1 MEVVYTHLFYIPLV
15 LSGIWFYRKALW
27 TAAFLSFFHISANI
41 LFQGTILS
49 STIIRSVMFFLI
61 AFMVGYLTEKKDEAE
76 NILLNIKGE
85 LEEKIIERT
94 RELESVNSQLQQELL
109 RRKQEEET
117 LKNDIT
123 DLKQTEEQLIYL
135 SYHDSMT
142 GLYNRTFFE
151 EELKRVDNGQQLP
164 LSIIMGDV
172 NGLKLVNDAFGHDQG
187 DKLLKK
193 LANILK
199 SSCRQGD
206 VISRWGGDE
215 FAVLLTNTDESTA
228 NRISNRIRKSC
239 SEAAADPIQLSISL
253 GVATKEKLSQ
263 EIYMVIK
270 EAENKMYKYKLMDS
284 KNIRSSVVFFLL
296 ETLKERTYETEEH
309 ILNIQNFALK
319 MGNLLNLPEKVLENL
334 TLLAELHDI
343 GKIAISDSILRNI
356 GNLSDEEFEIMC
368 KHPETGY
375 RISNFSP
382 GLAHI
387 SEAILAHHERWDG
400 MGYPQGLKREE
411 IPLISRIIAICDYY
425 DVITRGNNFEK
436 ALSKEEAFEE
446 ILMSS
451 GSKFDPELVDIFLSI
466 LNSSCLVQAK

>member
-27 TAAFLSFFHISANI
+27 TAAFLSFFHIAVNVLI
-41 LFQGTILS
+41 QGTIQS
-49 STIIRSVMFFLI
+49 SNIIRSVIFFLI
-61 AFMVGYLTEKKDEAE
+61 AYLVGYISEKKDEAE
-76 NILLNIKGE
+76 STLRKVKDD
-85 LEEKIIERT
+85 LEETVIERT
-94 RELESVNSQLQQELL
+94 QQLEIVNSQLQQELL

-123 DLKQTEEQLIYL
+123 SLKQTEEQLTFL

-151 EELKRVDNGQQLP
+151 EELKRVDTEGQLP

-172 NGLKLVNDAFGHDQG
+172 NGLKLVNDAFGHDEG
-187 DKLLKK
+187 DKLIIK
-193 LANILK
+193 LSNVLK
-199 SSCRQGD
+199 SSCRQED
-206 VISRWGGDE
+206 IICRWGGDE
-215 FAVLLTNTDESTA
+215 FAVLLPRTDESTA

-253 GVATKEKLSQ
+253 GVATKENLSQ

-270 EAENKMYKYKLMDS
+270 EAENKMYKYKLIDS
-284 KNIRSSVVFFLL
+284 KNIRSSVIFFLL

-309 ILNIQNFALK
+309 IQNIQNLSLK
-319 MGNLLNLPEKVLENL
+319 MGNALNLPEKMLENL
-334 TLLAELHDI
+334 TVLAELHDI
-343 GKIAISDSILRNI
+343 GKIAISDCILKNA
-356 GNLSDEEFEIMC
+356 GNLSDEECEIMR

-375 RISNFSP
+375 RISNSSP

-400 MGYPQGLKREE
+400 MGYPQGLKRDE
-411 IPLISRIIAICDYY
+411 IPVISRIIAICDYY
-425 DVITRGNNFEK
+425 DVIMRGNKYKK
-436 ALSKEEAFEE
+436 ALSKEEALKE
-446 ILMSS
+446 IIKGA
-451 GSKFDPELVDIFLSI
+451 GSMFDPELVEIFLSI
-466 LNSSCLVQAK
+466 F